1 MINKKV
7 TGIGCYAKPAT
18 LSRVFK
24 KMVRNYTLGQFES
37 TNLING
43 HDEVRGTEGT
53 VLLKALI
60 AGKAGYFPAPA
71 EGTVLLKAL
80 IAGKT
85 GYFPLPDSESC
96 RVTEIR
102 KITGFFLTLRNQ
114 RLNVS
119 IFARGNRNIR
129 ERYTANLDAFTELRQ
144 KRLN

>member
-7 TGIGCYAKPAT
+7 TGIGCFAKPAT

-37 TNLING
+37 INLVNG
-43 HDEVRGTEGT
+43 HDEERRADGT

-60 AGKAGYFPAPA
+60 AGKAGC
-71 EGTVLLKAL
+71 
-80 IAGKT
+80 
-85 GYFPLPDSESC
+85 FPLPESDSC
-96 RVTEIR
+96 GAAVYR

-114 RLNVS
+114 QLNLS
-119 IFARGNRNIR
+119 IFAKGNRNNQ
-129 ERYTANLDAFTELRQ
+129 ERYTASLAGYTALRQ